1 MLLIGLVVFSQLVV
15 GQAYGILIDIREI
28 GFLSVAGGEVEGK
41 VYVGERAWEQEILL
55 KPWKSLGECSERGGG
70 RAPAGEVADLEN
82 FKRAQG
88 LWFWENWEDVGVW
101 SGWTAMY
108 GERTGNGSYLVFSL
122 LEPVDF
128 TFSLVSPEGLGR
140 RLG

>member
-1 MLLIGLVVFSQLVV
+1 MEEFG
-15 GQAYGILIDIREI
+15 G
-28 GFLSVAGGEVEGK
+28 SVAREGEVG
-41 VYVGERAWEQEILL
+41 
-55 KPWKSLGECSERGGG
+55 
-70 RAPAGEVADLEN
+70 PAGEVADLEN

-108 GERTGNGSYLVFSL
+108 AERTGNGSYLVFSL

-128 TFSLVSPEGLGR
+128 TISLVSPEGLGR